1 MPSGKKHEVKDVK
14 NKEME
19 KEMPKEWEKTTVDM
33 TSVDWR
39 GDPIHLK
46 NVPAIKNPDTGK
58 VRVYPADVSKAEI
71 ATIAEAHDL
80 QPRDVPTLLTILAKP
95 GHFKEGYLHHKYR
108 LNKTLFYLWKELEN
122 EGLGEAFPRD
132 EFVKAPRG
140 PVPKNLESDL
150 KRLADNGIVTL
161 NYVAWGKSGPDS
173 RKSLVIELTDKGTHV
188 AKEIWSETPEPFK
201 KAAHK
206 VKERY
211 FPLDEKTIRDRVHR
225 EFPEYRESYVELDT
239 D

>member
-1 MPSGKKHEVKDVK
+1 MPSGKKHEVKDMK
-14 NKEME
+14 QQENAKD
-19 KEMPKEWEKTTVDM
+19 WERTTVDM
-33 TSVDWR
+33 TSVDWK
-39 GDPIHLK
+39 GNPIRLK
-46 NVPAIKNPDTGK
+46 NVPAIKNPETGK
-58 VRVYPADVSKAEI
+58 IRVYPADVANAEI
-71 ATIAEAHDL
+71 RTIAETHEL

-95 GHFKEGYLHHKYR
+95 GHFKEGFLHHKYR

-122 EGLGEAFPRD
+122 EGLGEAFPHD

-140 PVPKNLESDL
+140 PVPKNLENEL
-150 KRLADNGIVTL
+150 KRLADSGIVSL
-161 NYVAWGKSGPDS
+161 DYKQWGSGPDS
-173 RKSLVIELTDKGTHV
+173 RKSLVVELTSNGIKV

-225 EFPEYRESYVELDT
+225 DFPEYRETYVDLDT